1 MWRGN
6 VLIRYKQDRRYY
18 YYFDLKLVEL
28 KQLRKVSKCKAIKKS
43 KKSPQKI
50 TPKIATKKLPKKSP
64 KNVSK
69 QVKICTKWKLQSLL
83 IKVTLKQMA
92 TNLVTSIW
100 IPRSLEILHSAHIY
114 IELGIYICYLE
125 IDSRAIGSPK
135 KSGGWGECSPAHRP
149 G

>member
-1 MWRGN
+1 MK
-6 VLIRYKQDRRYY
+6 VLLLWSKARWVKTA
-18 YYFDLKLVEL
+18 LKSVQMQSN
-28 KQLRKVSKCKAIKKS
+28 KKKS
-43 KKSPQKI
+43 KKN
-50 TPKIATKKLPKKSP
+50 PKNYPKNRHKKLPKKSP

-69 QVKICTKWKLQSLL
+69 QVKICTRWKLQSLL

-100 IPRSLEILHSAHIY
+100 IPRSLKILHSAHIY

-135 KSGGWGECSPAHRP
+135 NSWGWGECSPAHRS